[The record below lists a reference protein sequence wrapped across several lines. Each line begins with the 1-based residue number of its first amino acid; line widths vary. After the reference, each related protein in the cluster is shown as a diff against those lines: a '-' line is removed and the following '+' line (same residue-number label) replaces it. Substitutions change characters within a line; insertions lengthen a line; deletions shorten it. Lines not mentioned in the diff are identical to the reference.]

1 MKPPSILIQ
10 IALWAGAALLSQG
23 AWAAQSAA
31 SVDATPVRVLLAPAL
46 ETTLVSLMPGRIVEV
61 NAALGQA
68 FTKGRVL
75 VRFDCSE
82 QQARVAMSEAERNSA
97 EQELEVKLHLQG
109 LQQATEVEV
118 GLAANVVDRARAQV
132 RMYKAQ
138 LAHCSVTAPFSGYTA
153 KVLVR
158 PFQGVAANQPLLE
171 VISDGPLK
179 LRLNVPGVWLRWLK
193 IGTPF
198 SVAIDET
205 GKTYEARVTAI
216 NARVDAVSQ
225 TVELEAKLAA
235 RAPELLPGMSGNA
248 RFNPPA
254 P

>member
-1 MKPPSILIQ
+1 MKPPSTLIQ
-10 IALWAGAALLSQG
+10 FALWAGVALLSQV
-23 AWAAQSAA
+23 AWAQA
-31 SVDATPVRVLLAPAL
+31 DATPPVRVLLSPAL
-46 ETTLVSLMPGRIVEV
+46 ETTLVSQMPGRIVEV
-61 NAALGQA
+61 NTALGQA

-82 QQARVAMSEAERNSA
+82 QQARIAMSEAERASA
-97 EQELEVKLHLQG
+97 EQELDVKLRLQG

-118 GLAANVVDRARAQV
+118 GLATNAVDRARAQV
-132 RMYKAQ
+132 RMVKAQ
-138 LAHCSVTAPFSGYTA
+138 LSHCSVIAPFSGQTV

-171 VISDGPLK
+171 VVSDGPLK
-179 LRLNVPGVWLRWLK
+179 FRLNVPGVWLRWLK
-193 IGTPF
+193 TGAAF

-205 GKTYEARVTAI
+205 GKTYETRVTAI
-216 NARVDAVSQ
+216 NARVYAVSQ
-225 TVELEAKLAA
+225 TVELEASLIT